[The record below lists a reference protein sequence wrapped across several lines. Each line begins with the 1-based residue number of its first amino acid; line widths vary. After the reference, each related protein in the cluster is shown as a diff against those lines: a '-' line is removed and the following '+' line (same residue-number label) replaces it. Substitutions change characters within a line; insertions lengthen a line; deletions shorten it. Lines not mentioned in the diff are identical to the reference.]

1 MNHDKVSPVGFR
13 TFRID
18 FFVELVEGPVPDPE
32 GFGTHGRPLTTPGSP
47 PTATAT
53 PPLTLKE
60 VNPRKPKDSAKWSKV
75 AANRYGDT
83 LKQLANKARYARMF
97 STIPHYF

>member
-1 MNHDKVSPVGFR
+1 MTKFLVGFR
-13 TFRID
+13 TFRAFRID

-53 PPLTLKE
+53 PPRL
-60 VNPRKPKDSAKWSKV
+60 
-75 AANRYGDT
+75 
-83 LKQLANKARYARMF
+83 
-97 STIPHYF
+97 